1 MYTPMNKS
9 FRLFQKVN
17 IFRGKNSKTKLI
29 SIGILAVNLPLIGYT
44 FYLILHPKLPLE
56 GEIFII
62 ILLTTLLGCL
72 ILYQQIKQIEQSIIK
87 ATKALNSYC
96 ETGEIFERGVSSYS
110 EIDNLFKAIEYS
122 ILKNAEKIVDLET
135 IMTSRQE
142 EFCQIYVEREIA
154 ENHLRQCLGIASR
167 HHLPLCIACVSIEG
181 IDSLENSDFLTN
193 SPPKITAIIQ
203 RLQQL
208 LRESD
213 WVVQW
218 GDQEFLLAIFSEL
231 PGTKLALSRILTHLF
246 SSEESPDNPSQYSI
260 SIGYTMAQPNEH
272 YRACLERI
280 NQALEKAKTSA
291 EHCVYL

>member
-1 MYTPMNKS
+1 MNKS
-9 FRLFQKVN
+9 LRLFRKVN
-17 IFRGKNSKTKLI
+17 IFGDKNSKIRLI
-29 SIGILAVNLPLIGYT
+29 STGILAVNLPLIGYT
-44 FYLILHPKLPLE
+44 FYFILHPQLPL
-56 GEIFII
+56 GVEIFFI
-62 ILLTTLLGCL
+62 ILLATISSFF
-72 ILYQQIKQIEQSIIK
+72 ILNQQIRKIEKSIIK
-87 ATKALNSYC
+87 ATQALNHYF
-96 ETGEIFERGVSSYS
+96 ETGDILEHHVSCYY
-110 EIDNLFKAIEYS
+110 EIDNLFKAIENS
-122 ILKNAEKIVDLET
+122 ILKTEEKIVNFET
-135 IMTSRQE
+135 IITSRQE

-246 SSEESPDNPSQYSI
+246 SSEESPDN
-260 SIGYTMAQPNEH
+260 
-272 YRACLERI
+272 
-280 NQALEKAKTSA
+280 
-291 EHCVYL
+291 